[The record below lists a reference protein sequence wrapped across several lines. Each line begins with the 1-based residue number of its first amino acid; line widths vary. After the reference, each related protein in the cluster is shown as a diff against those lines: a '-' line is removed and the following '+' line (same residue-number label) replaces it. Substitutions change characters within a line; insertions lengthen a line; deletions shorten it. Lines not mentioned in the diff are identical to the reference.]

1 MKSVVHEIRNQLAV
15 AIANVEA
22 FRDGVLFPSP
32 ERLASVAQAL
42 ADATAL
48 LADLPADSAAPPAEL
63 APRMRSINVCEVIT
77 NAVLAFEGLT
87 AERHIAFRVRQ
98 CSVQHHACEDFLGDP
113 IRVSEIVNNVVSNA
127 IRYTPDGGRIDVDCR
142 RSGGALA
149 ITVTDDGPGV
159 RGDEIARIFEA
170 GFRGAASHDTS
181 GSGVGL
187 ALTARFVEQHGG
199 SIQVENV
206 PGRGARFTVRMPG
219 TALAPPEPSAG
230 DGVIS
235 ASLRP

>member
-1 MKSVVHEIRNQLAV
+1 MKTVVHEIRNQLAV
-15 AIANVEA
+15 AMANVEA
-22 FRDGVLFPSP
+22 FRDGVLYPSP
-32 ERLASVAQAL
+32 ARLACVHQAL

-48 LADLPADSAAPPAEL
+48 LAELPLDPGAAPATF
-63 APRMRSINVCEVIT
+63 AATMRPINVCDVIAK
-77 NAVLAFEGLT
+77 AVLAFEGLS
-87 AERHIAFRVRQ
+87 AERHIAFRVQQ
-98 CSVQHHACEDFLGDP
+98 CSMQHHACETFLGDP
-113 IRVSEIVNNVVSNA
+113 IRVAEIVNNVVSNA

-142 RSGGALA
+142 RAGAGLA

-159 RGDEIARIFEA
+159 RADEIARIFES
-170 GFRGAASHDTS
+170 GFRGAAARNTI

-219 TALAPPEPSAG
+219 TQPA
-230 DGVIS
+230 VT
-235 ASLRP
+235 

>member
-1 MKSVVHEIRNQLAV
+1 MKSVIHEIRNQLAV
-15 AIANVEA
+15 ALANVEA

-32 ERLASVAQAL
+32 ERLDAVLQAL
-42 ADATAL
+42 RDATIL
-48 LADLPADSAAPPAEL
+48 LAELPFDPAAAPAAL
-63 APRMRSINVCEVIT
+63 APTMRPINVCEVIT

-87 AERHIAFRVRQ
+87 AERRIEFRVQQ
-98 CSVQHHACEDFLGDP
+98 CTALHHACETFLGDP
-113 IRVSEIVNNVVSNA
+113 IRVAEIVNNVVSNA

-159 RGDEIARIFEA
+159 RGDEIARIFES
-170 GFRGAASHDTS
+170 GFRGAAAHNTS

-219 TALAPPEPSAG
+219 TALAPAAP
-230 DGVIS
+230 VTS
-235 ASLRP
+235 ASLRS

>member
-1 MKSVVHEIRNQLAV
+1 VKGVVHEIRNQLAV

-22 FRDGVLFPSP
+22 FHDGVLAPTP
-32 ERLASVAQAL
+32 ARLAAVLQAL

-48 LADLPADSAAPPAEL
+48 LADIPVGRSAVPAVMPSNLRP
-63 APRMRSINVCEVIT
+63 INVCEVIT

-87 AERHIAFRVRQ
+87 AERNIRLCVAQ
-98 CSVQHHACEDFLGDP
+98 CSLRHHACETFLGDP

-159 RGDEIARIFEA
+159 RGDEIARIFET
-170 GFRGAASHDTS
+170 GFRGAAAANTA

-199 SIQVENV
+199 SIEVANV
-206 PGRGARFTVRMPG
+206 PGRGARFIVRMPG
-219 TALAPPEPSAG
+219 KAL
-230 DGVIS
+230 V
-235 ASLRP
+235 

>member
-1 MKSVVHEIRNQLAV
+1 VHEIRNQLAV
-15 AIANVEA
+15 AIANIEA
-22 FRDGVLFPSP
+22 FRDGVLYPSP
-32 ERLASVAQAL
+32 ERLTSVLHAL

-48 LADLPADSAAPPAEL
+48 LAEMPIDPGAAP
-63 APRMRSINVCEVIT
+63 APLTATMRPINVCEVMT

-87 AERHIAFRVRQ
+87 AERKIAFRVQQ
-98 CSVQHHACEDFLGDP
+98 CSVEHHACEKFFGDP
-113 IRVSEIVNNVVSNA
+113 IRVAEIVNNVISNA

-142 RSGGALA
+142 RSGGGLA

-159 RGDEIARIFEA
+159 HGDEIARIFES
-170 GFRGAASHDTS
+170 GFRGAAARNTS

-187 ALTARFVEQHGG
+187 ALTARFVEEHGG

-219 TALAPPEPSAG
+219 AARAAT
-230 DGVIS
+230 
-235 ASLRP
+235 